1 MELSPEEKKRIYEE
15 EKARIEARE
24 KIEREKLTSGAGAGT
39 STGLSPNIAGLLCYV
54 AGWITGII
62 FFVLEQRNKFVR
74 FQAAQS
80 IVVFGII
87 TVAGIIL
94 GLIPVVGVA
103 FSSIIGIIG
112 FIVWIIMIVKASSG
126 EWYKLPWAGDVAEK
140 IVASSG
146 VTGEYSEPPP
156 SEPTAESEAA
166 APTPP
171 PTADSGKRIGD
182 KIDAHFKG
190 RSGRITASAF
200 VIAWSIALLIFF
212 NFFNQYVAYYHSE
225 TVDGITTWIRYPFF
239 TEDIN
244 LWLPILTA
252 TLVITIIGHIIL
264 IILDRYI
271 LREMIHIV
279 INAFA
284 LWTVLTLLSVFP
296 FDFSVIPNPAAVDA
310 TYLGVRVF
318 LIFISVVTGIALLV
332 RAIKLIVNVVRGTA
346 SYEESI

>member
-24 KIEREKLTSGAGAGT
+24 RIEREKQPAGAGT

-54 AGWITGII
+54 GVWISGII
-62 FFVLEQRNKFVR
+62 FLVLERRNKFVR
-74 FQAAQS
+74 FHAAQS

-94 GLIPVVGVA
+94 GQIPVVGVA

-112 FIVWIIMIVKASSG
+112 FIVWIIMIVKASNG

-156 SEPTAESEAA
+156 SEPTAESEEA
-166 APTPP
+166 APTPTS
-171 PTADSGKRIGD
+171 TADSGKGIGD

-200 VIAWSIALLIFF
+200 AIAWSIALLIFF

-244 LWLPILTA
+244 LWLPVLTA

-264 IILDRYI
+264 IILDWYI

-279 INAFA
+279 INAFS

-296 FDFSVIPNPAAVDA
+296 FDFGVIPNPAAVDA
-310 TYLGVRVF
+310 TYLGVKVF
-318 LIFISVVTGIALLV
+318 LIFISVVTGIAILV
-332 RAIKLIVNVVRGTA
+332 RVIKLIVNVVRGTA
-346 SYEESI
+346 SYEEHV

>member
-1 MELSPEEKKRIYEE
+1 MGLSPEEKKRIYEE

-24 KIEREKLTSGAGAGT
+24 KIEREKLTAPAGT

-54 AGWITGII
+54 GIWVSGII
-62 FFVLEQRNKFVR
+62 FLVLEQRNKFVR
-74 FQAAQS
+74 FHAAQS
-80 IVVFGII
+80 IVAFGTL

-94 GLIPVVGVA
+94 GLIPVVGDA
-103 FSSIIGIIG
+103 FSSIIVIIG
-112 FIVWIIMIVKASSG
+112 VIVWIIMIVKASSG

-140 IVASSG
+140 IVASSR

-156 SEPTAESEAA
+156 SEPTAESEEA

-171 PTADSGKRIGD
+171 PTADSGKRVAD

-190 RSGRITASAF
+190 RSWRITASAF
-200 VIAWSIALLIFF
+200 AIAWSIALLIFF

-225 TVDGITTWIRYPFF
+225 TVDGVTTWIRYPFF

-244 LWLPILTA
+244 LWLPVLTA
-252 TLVITIIGHIIL
+252 TLIISIIGHIIL

-279 INAFA
+279 INAFS
-284 LWTVLTLLSVFP
+284 LWTVLTLLTVFP
-296 FDFSVIPNPAAVDA
+296 FDFSVIPNPAAADA
-310 TYLGVRVF
+310 TYLGVRIF
-318 LIFISVVTGIALLV
+318 LIFISVGIGIAILV

-346 SYEESI
+346 SYQEHI